1 MLTEQG
7 TKVSGWTISSTVM
20 EKNPGLMALSMKVST
35 SQERN
40 MEEVSTVG
48 TTGPSTMA
56 IGKRTKSRDLE
67 RTPGWTEDSTRVNGS
82 ITTWTASAFTHG
94 KMEGNTA
101 VNTKTTRS
109 TDMEFTLGQM
119 VVHTLDTGAVES
131 NTD

>member
-7 TKVSGWTISSTVM
+7 TKVSGWTISSTAM
-20 EKNPGLMALSMKVST
+20 EKNPGLMALFMKVST

-67 RTPGWTEDSTRVNGS
+67 RTPGWTEDSIRVNGS
-82 ITTWTASAFTHG
+82 ITTWTVLASTLG
-94 KMEGNTA
+94 KTED
-101 VNTKTTRS
+101 NTKVNARMTRS

-119 VVHTLDTGAVES
+119 AAHTLDTGAVEN